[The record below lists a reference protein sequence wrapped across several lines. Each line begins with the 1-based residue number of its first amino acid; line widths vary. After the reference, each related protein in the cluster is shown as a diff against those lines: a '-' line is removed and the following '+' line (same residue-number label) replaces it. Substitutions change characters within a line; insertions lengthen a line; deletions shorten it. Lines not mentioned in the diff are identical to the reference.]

1 MDILEKIIQHKGE
14 EVAERKSL
22 FPTKL
27 LEKSIYFD
35 GVPVSLKI
43 ILFLDFTYFIY

>member
-1 MDILEKIIQHKGE
+1 MDILQKILAHKEK

-27 LEKSIYFD
+27 LEESPM
-35 GVPVSLKI
+35 GSQPAPLLALKEA
-43 ILFLDFTYFIY
+43 